1 MEEVAV
7 GFPNGS
13 RVPSEGSAMGHSWKN
28 RFMKKLRHWGFAG
41 GLAFLT
47 ATGVL
52 RTVADTQTLSL
63 SPGWNLIAFQV
74 TPVDP
79 SPSAVFGALG
89 GAFDRA
95 FSFDTAAG
103 TWSTYGTVPAAGETA
118 NLPPLP
124 AIAPGKAFWVYM
136 KQAVPAWIVTG
147 TNAGPNPPVNFSP
160 GWNMIGVPVGAA
172 ALPEKVNILSVLTAA
187 GLNFTTVLRWEQ
199 GLYAKFDPTGA
210 SVDDFTAFDPSRGYW
225 VNVKG
230 SSTFS
235 LQPILLASTR
245 ADQDVAPYG
254 NYPSYEDMVVSDSAT
269 PLGST
274 NQTTIRFFPGEE
286 SQTLAL
292 GNVGGG
298 ILLWQASTT
307 NAPWLRLS
315 ATQGV
320 TTLENDVITLSLD
333 RKIMLPGRYETTLT
347 LHTTAGDRAWRVV
360 ADVAPLA
367 GDWRGTAIIT
377 SVNGRKNP
385 VPDIDLH
392 IAFFEDPATPGLL
405 RGMIDSQNALL
416 WPVDVPLAG
425 HRDDGNNITLGG
437 GFILPPGD
445 VNRAPYSQFNPS
457 MEDIDWNCNGK
468 FDAINPYPFPI
479 CRQVSMQASLVSAN
493 STDGYK
499 ISGQYFESVYGMMR
513 EPIQLVGEFTLYRE
527 NPTPFAAR
535 RPIAN
540 VESPTGT
547 DAVILK
553 QPGAHT
559 VPTGTTTFSIPVA
572 TDLALASLSVSLD
585 VSGMDSTNA
594 RISLQ
599 PPVGPALVLV
609 DHAAI
614 PSLAGLSFP
623 NVLKPRSSFD
633 AFLATAPTTRG
644 TWKLIIENS
653 GGAGGTAANVS
664 LTLAGQPVFTV
675 AGQVQGPAGSSTNI
689 IGLPAQVFLDGLPYD
704 AATVAGTDGSFKFTR
719 VPGIPLNISASLAGY
734 AAPNPAAPGLSPAFT
749 TPQYD
754 TNCLNAAGVALASRF
769 RPLPVTPVPQGLVP
783 GFTGQS
789 GGTNSFALQMAFVG
803 SPYVVRDAGFV
814 GTPFTG
820 PAPLPVDF
828 TVIAAG
834 PYDNKTPLRYTYG
847 DGSAPEMIASL
858 YASHTYANSSATGY
872 TASMSVDVAP
882 GQTFS
887 LPTQVYP
894 MPSPG
899 NSPYALNFF
908 SVAFTGGG
916 SLPANEAAAITGIN
930 DTNAPPSL
938 ATLLQ
943 VQICYAAGFDLD
955 LAPQTA
961 VGQRF
966 DSDGFDPMNT
976 IVDPANI
983 TGNFRGINYAY
994 SVPDGTDPGSWSLS
1008 SQCGAVIPS
1017 DTYRG
1022 YPRAGATGD
1031 CAGPRFAM
1039 TCNIG
1044 PMILPATADEVY
1056 TIDAGRGP
1064 IFPSSPDPLA
1074 SPSAGGIAGNED
1086 LRLIT
1091 GPLAGFWKEG
1101 NN

>member
-1 MEEVAV
+1 
-7 GFPNGS
+7 
-13 RVPSEGSAMGHSWKN
+13 
-28 RFMKKLRHWGFAG
+28 MKTLRHWGFAG
-41 GLAFLT
+41 GLAVLT

-52 RTVADTQTLSL
+52 QTVADTQTLSL

-74 TPVDP
+74 NPADP
-79 SPSAVFGALG
+79 SPATVFGTLG
-89 GAFDRA
+89 NAFDRA
-95 FSFDTAAG
+95 FSFDSASGA
-103 TWSTYGTVPAAGETA
+103 WSTYGATPAVGETA
-118 NLPPLP
+118 NLPALP
-124 AIAPGKAFWVYM
+124 PISPGKAFWVYM
-136 KQAVPAWIVTG
+136 KQAVPAWSITG
-147 TNAGPNPPVNFSP
+147 TNPGPNPPVNFNA
-160 GWNMIGVPVGAA
+160 GWNMIGVPVGAP

-210 SVDDFTAFDPSRGYW
+210 SVDDFTAFDPNRGYW

-230 SSTFS
+230 PSTFS

-254 NYPSYEDMVVSDSAT
+254 NYPSYEDTVVSDSPS
-269 PLGST
+269 PLGAT

-286 SQTLAL
+286 NQTLAL

-298 ILLWQASTT
+298 ILLWQASAT

-320 TTLENDVITLSLD
+320 TTLENDIITLSLD
-333 RKIMLPGRYETTLT
+333 RKIMLPGRYETTLM
-347 LHTTAGDRAWRVV
+347 LHTTAGDRSWHVV
-360 ADVAPLA
+360 ADVAPLG

-377 SVNGRKNP
+377 SVNGRHNP

-425 HRDDGNNITLGG
+425 HRDDGNNISLGG
-437 GFILPPGD
+437 GFVLPPGD

-479 CRQVSMQASLVSAN
+479 CRQVSLQASLVSAN
-493 STDGYK
+493 ATDGYK
-499 ISGQYFESVYGMMR
+499 ITGQYYENVYGMMR
-513 EPIQLVGEFTLYRE
+513 EPIQLMGEFTLFRE
-527 NPTPFAAR
+527 SSTPFAAR
-535 RPIAN
+535 RPVAN
-540 VESPTGT
+540 AESPNGT
-547 DAVILK
+547 DSVVLK

-559 VPTGTTTFSIPVA
+559 VPTGTTTFSIPVS

-623 NVLKPRSSFD
+623 DVLKPKSSF
-633 AFLATAPTTRG
+633 ATFLGTAPVTKG
-644 TWKLIIENS
+644 IWKLIIENS
-653 GGAGGTAANVS
+653 GSAGGTAANVN
-664 LTLAGQPVFTV
+664 LKLAGQPVFAV
-675 AGQVQGPAGSSTNI
+675 SGSIQGPAGGSTNI
-689 IGLPAQVFLDGLPYD
+689 IGIPAQVFLDGLPYE
-704 AATVAGTDGSFKFTR
+704 AATLADGNGAFKFTR
-719 VPGIPLNISASLAGY
+719 VPGIPLNISASLTGY
-734 AAPNPAAPGLSPAFT
+734 APVDPAVPGLSQGFT
-749 TPQYD
+749 VPHFD
-754 TNCLNAAGVALASRF
+754 TNCLSPAAIALASQF
-769 RPLPVTPVPQGLVP
+769 RPLPVTPLPLGSVD
-783 GFTGQS
+783 GFSSAGQS
-789 GGTNSFALQMAFVG
+789 TNGLTLQMAFVG
-803 SPYVVRDAGFV
+803 SPFVTRDAGFV
-814 GTPFTG
+814 GSPFTG

-828 TVIAAG
+828 AVIPAG
-834 PYDNKTPLRYTYG
+834 PYDGTTPLTYNYC
-847 DGSAPEMIASL
+847 DGSPAEVATSL
-858 YASHTYANSSATGY
+858 YRSHVYQRSDPAGY
-872 TASMSVDVAP
+872 QASMSLEYAP
-882 GQTFS
+882 GQFFS
-887 LPTQVYP
+887 LPTQVFP

-899 NSPYALNFF
+899 NSAYALNFF

-916 SLPANEAAAITGIN
+916 TIPANELATITGIN
-930 DTNAPPSL
+930 DTNAAPAL
-938 ATLLQ
+938 ATMLQ
-943 VQICYAAGFDLD
+943 VQICYAASFDLD

-966 DSDGFDPMNT
+966 DSDGFDPLNT
-976 IVDPANI
+976 ITDPANN
-983 TGNFRGINYAY
+983 TGNFRGINYSY

-1008 SQCGAVIPS
+1008 AQCGAVIPS

-1056 TIDAGRGP
+1056 TIDVGRGP

-1074 SPSAGGIAGNED
+1074 TPSAGGIAGNED

-1091 GPLAGFWKEG
+1091 GSSLLSGAGI
-1101 NN
+1101 